1 MKKKFF
7 LTIYLLTLA
16 VLGELRGLFLW
27 LWNRGLLLVP
37 VHGRLIVVASPVVV
51 DHELAGMWVSVV
63 AAPRLSGT
71 GSVVVHV
78 VQGLSCSTA
87 CGILPIKDL
96 YHVSCIG
103 RQILYH

>member
-1 MKKKFF
+1 M
-7 LTIYLLTLA
+7 
-16 VLGELRGLFLW
+16 LGELRGLFLW

-37 VHGRLIVVASPVVV
+37 VHGRLIVVASLVVV
-51 DHELAGMWVSVV
+51 DHELAGMRVSVV

-71 GSVVVHV
+71 GSIVVVHV
-78 VQGLSCSTA
+78 VQGLRCSTA
-87 CGILPIKDL
+87 CGIFPIKDL